1 MLVYCRLKVTWW
13 VPLEEQELLTLLAHT
28 NYFRGSRCTIFS
40 FQCSVLYIII
50 CPFSFVHCISVI
62 LWFTAS
68 DYPFGIFCPLY
79 FCHSLIYSFWLPLWY
94 LLSIVFLS
102 FFDLQLLITL
112 LVSFGHCVVCPL
124 IYSFWLPLWYLQTF
138 LVVIGVFTFLT

>member
-1 MLVYCRLKVTWW
+1 MLVYCHLKVTWW
-13 VPLEEQELLTLLAHT
+13 VPLEEQELLTLPAHP

-50 CPFSFVHCISVI
+50 CPLSFVHCISVI

-102 FFDLQLLITL
+102 FDFWILITP
-112 LVSFGHCVVCPL
+112 LVS
-124 IYSFWLPLWYLQTF
+124 SNSSYLLC
-138 LVVIGVFTFLT
+138 LVSQKWNMIHAFQYL